1 MNRVKQF
8 FSYAI
13 AKLDINDK
21 MYIEKHLNDDEIALF
36 NKLSIHEQKHSV
48 NVARDVESECKIN
61 LIDLDDS
68 RNLVRTA
75 LLHDIGKIKVPL
87 NIIDKSIVV
96 ILDKITKSKIKE
108 IKNIKKIYIHYNHG
122 YEGYKILKKI
132 NENDQ
137 VLFMVKNHHN
147 KELKDN
153 LELNILKK
161 CDDRN

>member
-13 AKLDINDK
+13 AKIDINDK
-21 MYIEKHLNDDEIALF
+21 MYIEKHLNNDEIALF

-61 LIDLDDS
+61 LVDS
-68 RNLVRTA
+68 NNLVKTA
-75 LLHDIGKIKVPL
+75 LLHDIGKIKVPVS
-87 NIIDKSIVV
+87 IIDKSIVV
-96 ILDKITKSKIKE
+96 ILDKITKSRIKE
-108 IKNIKKIYIHYNHG
+108 LKSIKKIYIHYNHG
-122 YEGYKILKKI
+122 DEGYKILKKI
-132 NENDQ
+132 NENEQ
-137 VLFMVKNHHN
+137 ILFMVKNHHN
-147 KELKDN
+147 KYLNNN

>member
-21 MYIEKHLNDDEIALF
+21 MYIEKHLNNDEIVLF

-61 LIDLDDS
+61 LVDS
-68 RNLVRTA
+68 NNLVKTA
-75 LLHDIGKIKVPL
+75 LLHDIGKIKVPV

-108 IKNIKKIYIHYNHG
+108 LKSIKKIYIHYNHG

-132 NENDQ
+132 NENEEI
-137 VLFMVKNHHN
+137 LFMVKNHHN
-147 KELKDN
+147 KDLKNN

>member
-13 AKLDINDK
+13 AKIDINDK

-61 LIDLDDS
+61 LVDS
-68 RNLVRTA
+68 NNLVKTA
-75 LLHDIGKIKVPL
+75 LLHDIGKIKVPV
-87 NIIDKSIVV
+87 NIVDKSIVV
-96 ILDKITKSKIKE
+96 ILDKITKSRIKE
-108 IKNIKKIYIHYNHG
+108 LKNIKKIYIHYNHG

-132 NENDQ
+132 NENEQ
-137 VLFMVKNHHN
+137 ILFMVKNHHN
-147 KELKDN
+147 KDLNNNK
-153 LELNILKK
+153 ELNILKK

>member
-8 FSYAI
+8 FTYAI
-13 AKLDINDK
+13 AKIDINDK
-21 MYIEKHLNDDEIALF
+21 MYIEKHLSDDEIALF

-61 LIDLDDS
+61 LVDS
-68 RNLVRTA
+68 NNLVKTA
-75 LLHDIGKIKVPL
+75 LLHDIGKIEVPVS
-87 NIIDKSIVV
+87 IIDKSIVV
-96 ILDKITKSKIKE
+96 ILDKITNSRIKE
-108 IKNIKKIYIHYNHG
+108 LKNIKKIYIHYNHG

-132 NENDQ
+132 NENEEI
-137 VLFMVKNHHN
+137 LFMVKNHHN
-147 KELKDN
+147 KGLKDN